1 MKETYVVPEME
12 IIGFDSEDVITASG
26 LTDGGTGNDFGEI
39 GDIHI
44 S

>member
-1 MKETYVVPEME
+1 MKETYIVPEME
-12 IIGFDSEDVITASG
+12 ITGFDSEDVITASG

>member
-1 MKETYVVPEME
+1 MKEQYTAPEME
-12 IIGFDSEDVITASG
+12 IIGFDSEDVITTS